1 MKNET
6 LPGQIASDL
15 AIDAPFVKGK
25 DNPVRNCWHFST
37 DGNAVNY
44 LFYDEPDFKD
54 GMNRVFL
61 VWQKFDVTILA
72 FTLMDTHV
80 HFVLHGPW
88 DECNRFVHEYVR
100 QTSQHIRIRFGEERK
115 LSSVP
120 IHHQEIDTD
129 RYLKTVI
136 CYVVKNAPVGGI
148 PFNGFD
154 YPWSSGPL
162 YFREKGPS
170 SWAAPL
176 WTGHVPSE
184 VYGKRAA
191 RNLLKTRHT
200 PGLRLKLIDGIIFP
214 GTYVPYDLVEKIFKS
229 HKSYNYFLCRSREDE
244 VDARGGSISLL
255 SIPIQEM
262 RQHKS
267 EICQELFGERTVKK
281 LNTQERLRLAKTLR
295 ARYNSSLKQ
304 ICRLTGLVYEEAQH
318 LL

>member
-1 MKNET
+1 MKNEM

-44 LFYDEPDFKD
+44 LFHDEADFKD

-61 VWQKFDVTILA
+61 VWKKYNVTILA

-80 HFVLHGPW
+80 HFVLHGAW

-100 QTSQHIRIRFGEERK
+100 QTSQHLRIRFGEERK

-162 YFREKGPS
+162 YFREKGS

-176 WTGHVPSE
+176 WAGHVQSE
-184 VYGKRAA
+184 VYGTREA
-191 RNLLKTRHT
+191 RVLLKTRHT
-200 PGLRLKLIDGIIFP
+200 PGPRLKLIDEIVFP
-214 GTYVPYDLVEKIFKS
+214 GTYVPYELVEMIFKS
-229 HKSYNYFLCRSREDE
+229 HKSYNFFLCRSREDE

-262 RQHKS
+262 RQHKT
-267 EICQELFGERTVKK
+267 EICRELFGERTVKK

-304 ICRLTGLVYEEAQH
+304 ICRLTGLVYEEVRH